1 MEASG
6 CKWYGPNDVI
16 HFDCPGD
23 NINIDVVMLFKRNAL
38 FFSILVFLLKKKKEE
53 NSKTMLEYIQLS
65 SRIT

>member
-1 MEASG
+1 MKASG
-6 CKWYGPNDVI
+6 CKWKGIKDPV

-23 NINIDVVMLFKRNAL
+23 NINIDVVRLFKRNAL

-53 NSKTMLEYIQLS
+53 NSNTMLEYIQLS